1 MLRFALITALASLLA
16 LVLAPPAMAAGSA
29 VTVRDSDRYGRYL
42 TDGAGLTLYLFTRE
56 RGSASRCY
64 GACARAWPPLLTRG
78 APRARGAAR
87 RSLLGTTRRRDGSRQ
102 VTYNGHPVYY
112 YVRERR
118 AGQIFC
124 QNVVEFGGTWLLVD
138 PRGRAIR

>member
-1 MLRFALITALASLLA
+1 MHRLTITALLAVLLL
-16 LVLAPPAMAAGSA
+16 LVPAAAAMAAPAS
-29 VTVRDSDRYGRYL
+29 VSVRDSDRYGRYL
-42 TDGAGLTLYLFTRE
+42 TDGRGRTLYLFTRE

-78 APRARGAAR
+78 RPRARGGAR
-87 RSLLGTTRRRDGSRQ
+87 ANLLGTTRRRDGSRQ

-112 YVRERR
+112 YVRETR

-124 QNVVEFGGTWLLVD
+124 QDVVEFGGTWLLVG
-138 PRGRAIR
+138 PRGSAIR

>member
-1 MLRFALITALASLLA
+1 MLRFALITVAASVLA
-16 LVLAPPAMAAGSA
+16 LVLAPSAMAAGSA

-42 TDGAGLTLYLFTRE
+42 TDGAGRTLYLFTRE

-87 RSLLGTTRRRDGSRQ
+87 RNLLGTTRRRDGSRQ

-112 YVRERR
+112 YFRERR

-124 QNVVEFGGTWLLVD
+124 QNVVEFGGTWLLVN
-138 PRGRAIR
+138 PRGGAIR

>member
-1 MLRFALITALASLLA
+1 MHRLALAALAALLT
-16 LVLAPPAMAAGSA
+16 LVLADTAMAAGTTVS
-29 VTVRDSDRYGRYL
+29 VRDSGRYGRYL
-42 TDGAGLTLYLFTRE
+42 TDGQGRTLYLFTRE

-78 APRARGAAR
+78 APRASGSAR
-87 RSLLGTTRRRDGSRQ
+87 ANLLGTTRRRDGSRQ

-112 YVRERR
+112 YVRETR
-118 AGQIFC
+118 AAQIFC
-124 QNVVEFGGTWLLVD
+124 QDVVEFGGTWLLVD